1 MTIEVIAGEI
11 FYEGRKV
18 GVMTI
23 PEGTTRYENAAG
35 QIGRDEV
42 AELEKQIGYLPSHD
56 ELADA
61 ECESARLQE
70 QYNDLEAAGARL
82 DAEHEEKI
90 ADMQDEIDR
99 LTFDNSKLIEENE
112 RLENLLERK
121 QPYRGSK

>member
-1 MTIEVIAGEI
+1 MHQ
-11 FYEGRKV
+11 FL
-18 GVMTI
+18 
-23 PEGTTRYENAAG
+23 AALG
-35 QIGRDEV
+35 HG
-42 AELEKQIGYLPSHD
+42 L
-56 ELADA
+56 
-61 ECESARLQE
+61 
-70 QYNDLEAAGARL
+70 AGARL